1 MIKDGK
7 YRFSL
12 QFASDSDNQIRA
24 GEFLERLGN
33 RKSCII
39 VEAIN
44 EYIDNHPELENTQR
58 KIEIKIN
65 SSSAYSKEK
74 IEQMIRVLVEEKLS
88 LIQASNGAQKDGETT
103 VSETMDRDIATML
116 DNIKVDYI
124 ALGKN
129 IKKYRRFA
137 GLRQID
143 LAEKTGYSDSYIG
156 QIENART
163 TPSLEAI
170 VAIANTLSV
179 TVDQLLVKDSRYPD
193 KVYLKDISDRIEKY
207 SVSKKIFICEAIVN
221 LLDNFEKYDSL
232 K

>member
-1 MIKDGK
+1 M
-7 YRFSL
+7 
-12 QFASDSDNQIRA
+12 
-24 GEFLERLGN
+24 
-33 RKSCII
+33 
-39 VEAIN
+39 
-44 EYIDNHPELENTQR
+44 
-58 KIEIKIN
+58 
-65 SSSAYSKEK
+65 
-74 IEQMIRVLVEEKLS
+74 
-88 LIQASNGAQKDGETT
+88 
-103 VSETMDRDIATML
+103 
-116 DNIKVDYI
+116 DYI

-179 TVDQLLVKDSRYPD
+179 TDDQLLVKDSRYPD

>member
-1 MIKDGK
+1 M
-7 YRFSL
+7 
-12 QFASDSDNQIRA
+12 
-24 GEFLERLGN
+24 
-33 RKSCII
+33 
-39 VEAIN
+39 
-44 EYIDNHPELENTQR
+44 
-58 KIEIKIN
+58 
-65 SSSAYSKEK
+65 
-74 IEQMIRVLVEEKLS
+74 
-88 LIQASNGAQKDGETT
+88 
-103 VSETMDRDIATML
+103 
-116 DNIKVDYI
+116 DYI

>member
-1 MIKDGK
+1 M
-7 YRFSL
+7 
-12 QFASDSDNQIRA
+12 
-24 GEFLERLGN
+24 
-33 RKSCII
+33 
-39 VEAIN
+39 
-44 EYIDNHPELENTQR
+44 
-58 KIEIKIN
+58 
-65 SSSAYSKEK
+65 
-74 IEQMIRVLVEEKLS
+74 
-88 LIQASNGAQKDGETT
+88 
-103 VSETMDRDIATML
+103 
-116 DNIKVDYI
+116 DYI

-143 LAEKTGYSDSYIG
+143 LAEKTGYSDSYIE